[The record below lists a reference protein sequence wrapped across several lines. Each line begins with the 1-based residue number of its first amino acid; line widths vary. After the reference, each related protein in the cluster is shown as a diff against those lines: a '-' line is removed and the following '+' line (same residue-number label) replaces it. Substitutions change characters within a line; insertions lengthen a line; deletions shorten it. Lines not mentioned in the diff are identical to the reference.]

1 MKTSPRAV
9 VLLALASAVAIG
21 TVAVLRSGGGE
32 TSPRIDAAEQRSTT
46 VDPLKVVL
54 TPIGGTTKVDAQIAE
69 LQGRIKDAPQPNM
82 LLERLGWA
90 FVAKSRESS
99 DPGYYTLAEQTA
111 KAMLATNPAEAAAM
125 LLLGHTYHAMHRF
138 ADAEAAAR
146 KLTSQREF
154 VFDYALLGDALME
167 QGKLPAAVEAY
178 QKMVDL
184 KPNLQTYS
192 RVAHV
197 RWLKGDLAGAVRAS
211 RLAVNGGSPRE
222 PEPIAWAY
230 TRLAQY
236 ELQAGNVETAAE
248 SVELAARF
256 LPDHAPV
263 LLMRGR
269 LLLSQNKHE
278 EALEPLRRAAEL
290 NPLPEYLWT
299 LADALRA
306 TSKIGDAEKVEA
318 QLARTGSTS
327 DARTFAI
334 FLASRRENV
343 AKALELATAEL
354 ESRQDIFTHDAVA
367 WAHFASGRIDEA
379 RQHMQQALAEG
390 TEDAR
395 LFYHAGAIAAAAHDE
410 AAALEFFAKARRIAQ
425 MLLPSERA
433 ALETQTAA
441 LLKSGA
447 QLSVN

>member
-1 MKTSPRAV
+1 MFSLLKKFSPLVILFVVVAAISITAFSRNSQKAAAEAPAPKTATEPDPLKI
-9 VLLALASAVAIG
+9 VL
-21 TVAVLRSGGGE
+21 TPMGGE
-32 TSPRIDAAEQRSTT
+32 TK
-46 VDPLKVVL
+46 L
-54 TPIGGTTKVDAQIAE
+54 DAQIAE
-69 LQGRIKDAPQPNM
+69 LQRRIKDEPEKGA

-90 FVAKSRESS
+90 FVSKARVSS
-99 DPGYYTLAEQTA
+99 DPGYYTLAEQAA
-111 KAMLATNPAEAAAM
+111 KAIIATTPDEPAAT

-138 ADAEAAAR
+138 ADAETAAR
-146 KLTSQREF
+146 KLTSEREF

-167 QGKLPAAVEAY
+167 QGKLGPAVEAY

-211 RLAVNGGSPRE
+211 RLAVSGGSPRE

-236 ELQAGNVETAAE
+236 ELQAGNVETANE
-248 SVELAARF
+248 SVELAAQF

-299 LADALRA
+299 LADAFRA
-306 TSKIGDAEKVEA
+306 TSKIADAEKVEA
-318 QLARTGSTS
+318 QLARTGATS

-334 FLASRRENV
+334 FLASRGENA

-354 ESRQDIFTHDAVA
+354 DSRHDIFTHDAVA

-395 LFYHAGAIAAAAHDE
+395 LFYHAGAIAAAARDD
-410 AAALEFFAKARRIAQ
+410 AAALEFFTKARRIAQ

-433 ALETQTAA
+433 ALDTQTAA
-441 LLKSGA
+441 LTQSGA